1 LFTVTGPEQLARRIA
16 LSLTVPDTLL
26 EQAQHGPVS
35 DADFIEC
42 IQNSLPYAW
51 GLIEELAAELEK
63 GVQPAVQSTTVP
75 PDDESWGQLFRLV
88 SSDSMRGAVQRRF
101 GVRLAFQNCCKV
113 GLFKPQAEAEYREFI
128 TPRAQILNQNPL
140 LLNC

>member
-1 LFTVTGPEQLARRIA
+1 
-16 LSLTVPDTLL
+16 LSLTVPAALL
-26 EQAQHGPVS
+26 EQAERGPVS

-42 IQNSLPYAW
+42 IKNSLPYAW
-51 GLIEELAAELEK
+51 GVVEGLAAELERT
-63 GVQPAVQSTTVP
+63 GEPAVQSTSVP

-113 GLFKPQAEAEYREFI
+113 GLFRPEAEEQYREFI
-128 TPRAQILNQNPL
+128 SPRAQLLNQNPL

>member
-1 LFTVTGPEQLARRIA
+1 
-16 LSLTVPDTLL
+16 LSLTVPAALL
-26 EQAQHGPVS
+26 EQAERGPVS

-42 IQNSLPYAW
+42 IKNSLPYAW
-51 GLIEELAAELEK
+51 GVVEELAAELERT
-63 GVQPAVQSTTVP
+63 GEPAVQSTSVP

-113 GLFKPQAEAEYREFI
+113 GLFRPEAEEQYREFI
-128 TPRAQILNQNPL
+128 SPRAQLLNQNPL

>member
-1 LFTVTGPEQLARRIA
+1 
-16 LSLTVPDTLL
+16 LSLTVPDALL
-26 EQAQHGPVS
+26 EQAQRGPVS

-51 GLIEELAAELEK
+51 GLIEELAAELEET
-63 GVQPAVQSTTVP
+63 GSSAVQSTTVP
-75 PDDESWGQLFRLV
+75 PDEAAWGQLFRLV

-113 GLFKPQAEAEYREFI
+113 GLFKSEAEAEYQEFI

>member
-1 LFTVTGPEQLARRIA
+1 
-16 LSLTVPDTLL
+16 LSLTVPAALL
-26 EQAQHGPVS
+26 EQAERGPVS

-42 IQNSLPYAW
+42 IKNSLPYAW
-51 GLIEELAAELEK
+51 GVVEGLAAELERT
-63 GVQPAVQSTTVP
+63 GESAVQSTSVP

-113 GLFKPQAEAEYREFI
+113 GLFRPEAEEQYREFI
-128 TPRAQILNQNPL
+128 SPRAQLLNQNPL